1 MKNLK
6 HKKTGKI
13 ISEREN
19 EYIFTE
25 QDDKHFSIPKWLV
38 DDSVDYEE
46 YIFPKI
52 LAFISLYPYE
62 NKRIIW
68 YENNKCVKTS
78 DDFSPDKIITYD
90 VALND
95 ENVKIYQIETQDG
108 EIFTIGDLVNYKD
121 ISSNK
126 DWIINNFFLTKDKR
140 ILARNL
146 DNTICEYVEDLVR
159 ITDHLLITQDG
170 VTITKDNSLFT
181 VISISE
187 MRIVG
192 LLPYHLIKN
201 RGYLEDDDKIFYS
214 DNKKALQYTEE
225 NKAKYSE
232 SYIKQLSQSIEYLLT
247 TKFICDL
254 KHLEVIGENNILID
268 ETIKSLK
275 DNFYKKYKKTI

>member
-1 MKNLK
+1 M
-6 HKKTGKI
+6 
-13 ISEREN
+13 S
-19 EYIFTE
+19 
-25 QDDKHFSIPKWLV
+25 
-38 DDSVDYEE
+38 
-46 YIFPKI
+46 
-52 LAFISLYPYE
+52 
-62 NKRIIW
+62 
-68 YENNKCVKTS
+68 
-78 DDFSPDKIITYD
+78 
-90 VALND
+90 
-95 ENVKIYQIETQDG
+95 
-108 EIFTIGDLVNYKD
+108 
-121 ISSNK
+121 
-126 DWIINNFFLTKDKR
+126 
-140 ILARNL
+140 
-146 DNTICEYVEDLVR
+146 
-159 ITDHLLITQDG
+159 
-170 VTITKDNSLFT
+170 

-232 SYIKQLSQSIEYLLT
+232 TYIKQLSQSIEYLLT